1 MTKSIHAYKG
11 GAVRHRS
18 SAFHIN
24 LTDNSE
30 QSNNHYTNLRHESNN
45 RLPTISAEA
54 AAKLTKELRARRLSA
69 ALTTTHPFIMAS
81 PESSSGE
88 EPKKN
93 LEQITFRFCS
103 EW

>member
-1 MTKSIHAYKG
+1 MRARVM
-11 GAVRHRS
+11 AVRHLS

-24 LTDNSE
+24 
-30 QSNNHYTNLRHESNN
+30 
-45 RLPTISAEA
+45 AEA
-54 AAKLTKELRARRLSA
+54 AAKSTKELRARRLSA